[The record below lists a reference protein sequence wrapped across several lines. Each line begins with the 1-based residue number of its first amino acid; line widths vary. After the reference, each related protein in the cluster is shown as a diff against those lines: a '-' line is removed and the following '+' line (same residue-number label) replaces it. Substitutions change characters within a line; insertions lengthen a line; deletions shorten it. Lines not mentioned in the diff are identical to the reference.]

1 MKTAISIPD
10 DTFHEADQLAQEL
23 GISRSELYVRALKE
37 LLKKQRDENV
47 TQTLNRVYAQ
57 TPESK
62 EEQAFRQEAARQTLN
77 WSDWW
82 ITA

>member
-37 LLKKQRDENV
+37 LLKKQREESI
-47 TQTLNRVYAQ
+47 TQALNRVYAE
-57 TPESK
+57 TSESK
-62 EEQAFRQEAARQTLN
+62 EEQAFRREAARQTLN
-77 WSDWW
+77 RSDW
-82 ITA
+82 